1 MIMNLLGSID
11 IVGLIDPALQP
22 YVKDGI
28 LAALV
33 IWLLY
38 TDRQDRKE
46 DRAFWSEFYLKNK
59 DTTKDKQ

>member
-1 MIMNLLGSID
+1 M
-11 IVGLIDPALQP
+11 IDPTLQP

-33 IWLLY
+33 IYLLY

-46 DRAFWSEFYLKNK
+46 DRKFWSEFFDKH
-59 DTTKDKQ
+59 KDKKESK